1 MAIIVPTITTN
12 DKNLYMRQYELY
24 SKFAQRV
31 QVDICDGIFAPT
43 MLMDESNAWRQPNW
57 AEMDLHMMVMNPS
70 QHLPTILKIKPS
82 LCIFHAEANENL
94 LPIFATLKQAG
105 IKTGVAILKQTYPG
119 NIAPYIQAVD
129 HVLIFA
135 GKLGQ
140 QGGVA
145 DMMQTEKVPIIRQIK
160 SEVEIGWDGG
170 ANMQNTRALAHSN
183 LDVINVGSA
192 IATSPDPAKMY
203 ATLTAE
209 LEKTGVVI

>member
-12 DKNLYMRQYELY
+12 DKNLYARQYQIY
-24 SKFAQRV
+24 SAFAKRI

-43 MLMDESNAWRQPNW
+43 LLMDESNAWRQPDW

-70 QHLPTILKIKPS
+70 QHLPTILKVKPS
-82 LCIFHAEANENL
+82 LCIFPAEANENL

-119 NIAPYIQAVD
+119 NIAPYIEAVD

-145 DMMQTEKVPIIRQIK
+145 DMLQTEKVPIIRSIK

-170 ANMQNTRALAHSN
+170 ANMQNARALAHSN
-183 LDVINVGSA
+183 IDVINVGSA

-203 ATLTAE
+203 ADLTAE
-209 LEKTGVVI
+209 LEKNGVVI